1 MNFLHRLPSLLLAIF
16 LLHACV
22 PDIAYRDLSEF
33 QLNPSALDNLET
45 IELLYASATPN
56 KEEHLTYFIHAVGV
70 SKTTGDTI
78 NVLSTFNR
86 GAGGGSSK
94 NEFKYLSLESE
105 EGKAYFT
112 KMYGDQ
118 NTESSYN
125 FKSILAIDRV
135 TYDKR
140 FDYIA
145 KNHYPTVIGFLEK

>member
-1 MNFLHRLPSLLLAIF
+1 MNFLHRLPFLLLAIF

-33 QLNPSALDNLET
+33 QINPSALDNLET

-94 NEFKYLSLESE
+94 K
-105 EGKAYFT
+105 
-112 KMYGDQ
+112 
-118 NTESSYN
+118 
-125 FKSILAIDRV
+125 RV
-135 TYDKR
+135 
-140 FDYIA
+140 
-145 KNHYPTVIGFLEK
+145 

>member
-1 MNFLHRLPSLLLAIF
+1 MP
-16 LLHACV
+16 
-22 PDIAYRDLSEF
+22 
-33 QLNPSALDNLET
+33 
-45 IELLYASATPN
+45 
-56 KEEHLTYFIHAVGV
+56 EEVHQ
-70 SKTTGDTI
+70 
-78 NVLSTFNR
+78 
-86 GAGGGSSK
+86 K

-125 FKSILAIDRV
+125 FNSILAIDRV

>member
-1 MNFLHRLPSLLLAIF
+1 MKFLHRLLSILFAI
-16 LLHACV
+16 LVLHACV

-33 QLNPSALDNLET
+33 QINPSALDNLEA
-45 IELLYASATPN
+45 IELLYASATPTE
-56 KEEHLTYFIHAVGV
+56 EEHLTYFIHAVGI

-112 KMYGDQ
+112 KMYGD
-118 NTESSYN
+118 TPYDFS
-125 FKSILAIDRV
+125 SILKINRV

-145 KNHYPTVIGFLEK
+145 KNNYPTVIGYLEK